1 MSLPALGGPNGGLP
15 ELRNF
20 TAPAESRDEVLQ
32 VTLSPDP
39 NDNTSLNVYFAGK
52 NVDPNNDEDV
62 IAILLFGLESLGVDT
77 SELKRS

>member
-15 ELRNF
+15 ELFNF
-20 TAPAESRDEVLQ
+20 TTESKDEVLQ

-77 SELKRS
+77 SEIKRS

>member
-20 TAPAESRDEVLQ
+20 APESKDEVLQ

-77 SELKRS
+77 SEIKRS